1 MAVGALENLSVSDA
15 SPLEVL
21 ADELAGIARDVETDV
36 RRQVDVLVARGAQ
49 QLAEIEARFLE
60 RRFALREFEVD
71 VFARIDARLA
81 EVRNGMDG
89 PQGVPGSAGERG
101 APGEPGPPGRD
112 GEPGERGEPGL
123 EGPRGQDGLHGEPGP
138 RGEQGERGEPGESGE
153 RGEPGERGE
162 RGEQGPVGQLP
173 IAAEW
178 TRGVHYA
185 GTVVTCGGSLWQASR
200 DTGEAPGHENWTLL
214 AAAGRDAK
222 ELAHRGTFDPL
233 CSYGRN
239 DLVALDGG
247 AFVAL
252 RDNPGDCPGDGWRLL
267 VARGK
272 SGKPGERGE
281 RGERGL
287 PGLDGR
293 AGVGIADV
301 AVEGFALIVSLT
313 NGDTIARD
321 MKPMF
326 EEYHAQVRG

>member
-1 MAVGALENLSVSDA
+1 MAAGVLESLSVSDA
-15 SPLEVL
+15 SPLEIL

-81 EVRNGMDG
+81 EVRNGENGSDG
-89 PQGVPGSAGERG
+89 LPGERG
-101 APGEPGPPGRD
+101 PPGEPGPSGRD
-112 GEPGERGEPGL
+112 GEPGPRGESGL
-123 EGPRGQDGLHGEPGP
+123 EGPRGQDGIPGEPGP
-138 RGEQGERGEPGESGE
+138 RGERGERGEPGESGE

-173 IAAEW
+173 IATEW
-178 TRGVHYA
+178 TRGVHYT

-200 DTGEAPGHENWTLL
+200 DTGEAPGHEDWTLL

-252 RDNPGDCPGDGWRLL
+252 RDDPGNCPGDGWRLL

-272 SGKPGERGE
+272 PGKPGERGE

>member
-60 RRFALREFEVD
+60 RRFALREFEAD

-81 EVRNGMDG
+81 EVRNGENGADG
-89 PQGVPGSAGERG
+89 LPGERG
-101 APGEPGPPGRD
+101 TPGEPGPSGRD

-123 EGPRGQDGLHGEPGP
+123 EGPRGQDGQAGEPGP
-138 RGEQGERGEPGESGE
+138 RGERGERGEPGESGE

-200 DTGEAPGHENWTLL
+200 DTGEA
-214 AAAGRDAK
+214 AAGRDAK

-247 AFVAL
+247 AFIAL
-252 RDNPGDCPGDGWRLL
+252 RDDPGDCPGDGWRLL

-272 SGKPGERGE
+272 PGKPGERGE